1 MELHTL
7 FGGTCIPDM
16 LIFEQGKP
24 RKIVFFF
31 CVCRLF
37 MSETKRRVAAG
48 RARSDD
54 KIRSRIDAKT

>member
-16 LIFEQGKP
+16 LIVEQGKP

-37 MSETKRRVAAG
+37 MSETKRRVG